1 MITPIFRSLSAVCA
15 GAMSCTLLA
24 GVLMTGV
31 LTACTSPTPPP
42 SSIDST
48 SYRAGSYGERIRFL
62 VVHYTATDNDT
73 SLELLTEGRV
83 SSHYLIMQGN
93 YPVYQLVDDTKSA
106 WHAGASSFRGMAN
119 LNDNSIGIEIVNEGI
134 YRRYRELAGYHPY
147 HHYADYDERQI
158 RQVGELLQS
167 LSQKYNISPRNIIAH
182 SDIAPDRKSDPGAKF
197 PWERLY
203 RDYGV
208 GAWYD
213 EGDKRAFMQA
223 GFDGISVSEMK
234 AELRLYGYAIND
246 TATWDKPSRDV
257 VYAFQLH
264 FNPKNATGEMDLET
278 YAILKALNKKYVYK
292 ER

>member
-1 MITPIFRSLSAVCA
+1 MITPIFRSLSVVCI
-15 GAMSCTLLA
+15 GALLCT
-24 GVLMTGV
+24 
-31 LTACTSPTPPP
+31 LTACTLTACD
-42 SSIDST
+42 SSAPIVPLTIDDT
-48 SYRAGSYGERIRFL
+48 TYRSSSYGDRIRFI
-62 VVHYTATDNDT
+62 VVHYTATDNQT
-73 SLELLTEGRV
+73 SLDLLTQGKV
-83 SSHYLIMQGN
+83 SSHYLVMQGN
-93 YPVYQLVDDTKSA
+93 YPVYQLVDDNKSA

-119 LNDNSIGIEIVNEGI
+119 LNDNSIGIEIVNEGVL
-134 YRRYRELAGYHPY
+134 RQYREMAGYPPY

-158 RQVGELLQS
+158 RQVGELLHS
-167 LSQKYNISPRNIIAH
+167 LSQKYNISPRNIVAH
-182 SDIAPDRKSDPGAKF
+182 SDVAPDRKSDPGAKF

-213 EGDKRAFMQA
+213 ERDKRTFMQM
-223 GFDGISVSEMK
+223 GFEEVSISDIK
-234 AELRLYGYAIND
+234 AELRQYGYPINN
-246 TATWDKPSRDV
+246 TNVWDKPSRDV